1 MSRQSK
7 TLFTDQGAKIII
19 KKNFSGSE
27 IVVHRLEKDAE
38 LSELLGADHYDVCNA
53 EIILRIPTAGRYAP
67 TLKETVELV
76 EHKIKTVNG
85 WKYH

>member
-7 TLFTDQGAKIII
+7 TLFTDEGAKIII

-38 LSELLGADHYDVCNA
+38 LSELLGNDHYDVCNA
-53 EIILRIPTAGRYAP
+53 EVVLRVSTAGRYAP
-67 TLKETVELV
+67 TLKETVEHIQ
-76 EHKIKTVNG
+76 HKIETANE
-85 WKYH
+85 WKYS